1 MSAIRKFL
9 GDAGS
14 TLAKLLLLIASLGSV
29 LALGIPRGKEFAART
44 SVIASADALLEA
56 LHAARMEA
64 LARNTQV
71 TICKSA
77 RGDGLLMCAESS
89 AEWPGGWIVFEDR
102 GAIGTLEASDRIIF
116 TGHAHEGIESVIE
129 RPTRFASITFNPVGP
144 ITGPGGPLEVH
155 LASSVG
161 GKFERVICL
170 SILGRAHVAKSGS
183 CSA

>member
-1 MSAIRKFL
+1 VSAIRRHP
-9 GDAGS
+9 GS
-14 TLAKLLLLIASLGSV
+14 ALAKLLLLLVSAGGV

-44 SVIASADALLEA
+44 SVVAGADALLEA

-64 LARNTQV
+64 WTRNTQV
-71 TICKSA
+71 TICKSSG
-77 RGDGLLMCAESS
+77 GDGRPTCAESS

-102 GAIGTLEASDRIIF
+102 GAIGTIEASDRIIF
-116 TGHAHEGIESVIE
+116 VGQAHEGIESVIE
-129 RPTRFASITFNPVGP
+129 RPSRFASITFNPVGP

-155 LASSVG
+155 LASSSVG

-183 CSA
+183 CAT